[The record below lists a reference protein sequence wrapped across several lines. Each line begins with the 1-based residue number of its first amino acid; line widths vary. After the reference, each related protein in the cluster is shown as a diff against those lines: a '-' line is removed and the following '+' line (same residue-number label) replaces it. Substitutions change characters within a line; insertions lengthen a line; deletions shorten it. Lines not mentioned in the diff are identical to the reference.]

1 MGKKRQSKSII
12 ETEKQEMVP
21 KGCYIKRLEDNGKW
35 IRKGRWDIW
44 ELRQRWKQKWHKQ
57 YSKAPR

>member
-21 KGCYIKRLEDNGKW
+21 KRCYIKRLEDNGK
-35 IRKGRWDIW
+35 
-44 ELRQRWKQKWHKQ
+44 
-57 YSKAPR
+57 